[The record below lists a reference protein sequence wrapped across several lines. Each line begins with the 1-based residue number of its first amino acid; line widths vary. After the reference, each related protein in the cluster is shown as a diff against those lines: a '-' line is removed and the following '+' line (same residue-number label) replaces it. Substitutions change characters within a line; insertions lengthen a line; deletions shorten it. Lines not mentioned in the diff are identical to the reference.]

1 MAQQPPLRSSAIPV
15 QTLKESFKRI
25 YWLALVLLTASI
37 AHAQDIEKPK
47 PAGTAHHGALEMP
60 LAVADQVAI
69 AGRDFVTFRDPQWS
83 VLTLAQI
90 GAGTAD
96 AVTSLNYMRT
106 CHRCVEIGPS
116 RFLVGQHPDAHK
128 FYIAGAIEITVQAVT
143 AHYFRTHG
151 PIRKWYW
158 RALWSVPQSLSLY
171 EHARAAQKNAALK

>member
-1 MAQQPPLRSSAIPV
+1 M
-15 QTLKESFKRI
+15 KRFC
-25 YWLALVLLTASI
+25 WLVVTFLLASI

-47 PAGTAHHGALEMP
+47 PAGMAHQGALGVP

-96 AVTSLNYMRT
+96 AVTSLNYMRA
-106 CHRCVEIGPS
+106 CHGCVEIGPS

-151 PIRKWYW
+151 PVHKWYW
-158 RALWSVPQSLSLY
+158 RALWTVPQSLSLY
-171 EHARAAQKNAALK
+171 EHVRAAQKNAALK

>member
-1 MAQQPPLRSSAIPV
+1 VKHICG
-15 QTLKESFKRI
+15 
-25 YWLALVLLTASI
+25 LVLTLLLASI
-37 AHAQDIEKPK
+37 AHAQEIEKPK
-47 PAGTAHHGALEMP
+47 PAGTAHHASLAVP

-69 AGRDFVTFRDPQWS
+69 AGRDFATFRDPQWS

-106 CHRCVEIGPS
+106 CHNCVEIGPS
-116 RFLVGQHPDAHK
+116 RLFVGQHPDAHK
-128 FYIAGAIEITVQAVT
+128 FYTAGAIEITVQAVA
-143 AHYFRTHG
+143 AHYFRAHG

-158 RALWSVPQSLSLY
+158 RALWAAPQSLSLY